1 MFKIIVST
9 LLFVLSVSFLTGN
22 NNEQW
27 SNSLKPNGKSGPTI
41 QLAANGKS
49 QYVIVISSRATT
61 QEQKAANDLQHW
73 LEEISNVKLSIL
85 YDSIRSPRKSHKINI
100 GHTKDFKNL
109 RNPLIKVDLNDEGY
123 GICYE
128 GKDLYLWGGRT
139 RGIINAVYALLEEDL
154 GCRWYSDENFKI
166 PHLKKLTFQPVE
178 RTYIPD
184 LNLRDPFY
192 YCSFNADWSLRN
204 RTNAPLAKVPDEW
217 GGRIDHGKDNLMFV
231 HTFNTLIPPSTYFE
245 KHPEYYMLDKDGNR
259 NVQQL
264 CTTHPDVVNMVTD
277 YVINFIKNNPET
289 EVISVSKNDGGGTCL
304 CPHCKAIDDA
314 EGTNMGALL
323 YLVNKV
329 AEAIEKP
336 YPNVSISTLAYLE
349 TIGVPKNMRPR
360 NNVIIQLCNDVVGSW
375 TYPFTAARE
384 TEFGKTLEQWGAAH
398 NRIYIWDYVVNF
410 SHYMAPMPNMDAVAD
425 NIKYF
430 VDNHTEGVMTQGAFQ
445 SPGAERDWQRSW
457 VTAKLMWDPARNI
470 DLLTHDFIYGFYG
483 KAATYVWQYEQLLQA
498 QKVKFQ
504 DQLYK
509 PEGGIRYAMNHPF
522 FTTEFLK
529 KASDLF
535 TKALDASESDH
546 MIRRIELAYLP
557 ILYVQLSQGP
567 SLTGSEYASIL
578 QQFEDIVTKENV
590 THLKEGPPDVRQSL
604 ERWRKEW
611 QEYESAL

>member
-9 LLFVLSVSFLTGN
+9 FIFVLSISFVAGN

-27 SNSLKPNGKSGPTI
+27 INSLKPNGISGPTI
-41 QLAANGKS
+41 QLATNGKS
-49 QYVIVISSRATT
+49 LYVIVISSKATT
-61 QEQKAANDLQHW
+61 QEQKAANDLQQW
-73 LEEISNVKLSIL
+73 LEEISNVKLAIL
-85 YDSIRSPRKSHKINI
+85 YDSIKLPVKSHKINI
-100 GHTKDFKNL
+100 GNTKDFKKL
-109 RNPLIKVDLNDEGY
+109 RNPLIKVDLHDEGY
-123 GICYE
+123 GIYCK

-139 RGIINAVYALLEEDL
+139 RGAINAVYALLEEDL
-154 GCRWYSDENFKI
+154 GCRWYSTENFKI
-166 PHLKKLTFQPVE
+166 PRLEKLVFQPVA

-204 RTNAPLAKVPDEW
+204 RTNAPFAKVPEEW

-231 HTFNTLIPPSTYFE
+231 HTFNTLVPPAVFFD
-245 KHPEYYMLDKDGNR
+245 KHPEYYMLDKEGNR
-259 NVQQL
+259 NTQQL
-264 CTTHPDVVNMVTD
+264 CTTHPDVVRIATD
-277 YVINFIKNNPET
+277 YVINFIKNNPDT

-304 CPHCKAIDDA
+304 CPQCKAIDDL

-349 TIGVPKNMRPR
+349 TIGIPKTMRPR

-384 TEFGKTLEQWGAAH
+384 TEFGKTLEQWSAAH

-425 NIKYF
+425 NMKYF
-430 VDNHTEGVMTQGAFQ
+430 VDHHTEGVMTQGDYQ

-457 VTAKLMWDPARNI
+457 VTAKLMWDPTRNV
-470 DLLTHDFIYGFYG
+470 DTLTRDFIYGFYG
-483 KAATYVWQYEQLLQA
+483 NAATYIWQYEQLLQA

-509 PEGGIRYAMNHPF
+509 PEGGIRYAMDHPF
-522 FTTEFLK
+522 FTSEFLK

-535 TKALDASESDH
+535 IQAIDASESDYLTQ
-546 MIRRIELAYLP
+546 RIELAFLP

-567 SLTGSEYASIL
+567 LLTGKKYESVL
-578 QQFEDIVTKENV
+578 QQFEEIVTKEKI
-590 THLKEGPPDVRQSL
+590 THLKEGNPDVMESID
-604 ERWRKEW
+604 RWRKEW
-611 QEYESAL
+611 QKFESSQ

>member
-9 LLFVLSVSFLTGN
+9 FLFILSISFLAGN
-22 NNEQW
+22 NNGQW
-27 SNSLKPNGKSGPTI
+27 SNSLKPNGIEGSTI

-49 QYVIVISSRATT
+49 QYVIIISSRATT

-73 LEEISNVKLSIL
+73 LEEISNVKLPIL
-85 YDSIRSPRKSHKINI
+85 YDSIRSPRKSYKINI
-100 GHTKDFKNL
+100 GNTKDFKKL
-109 RNPLIKVDLNDEGY
+109 KNPLIKVDLHDEGY

-139 RGIINAVYALLEEDL
+139 RGAINAVYALLEEDL
-154 GCRWYSDENFKI
+154 GCRWYSTENFKI
-166 PHLKKLTFQPVE
+166 PNLKILLFQPVA

-204 RTNAPLAKVPDEW
+204 RTNAPFAEVPEEW

-231 HTFNTLIPPSTYFE
+231 HTFNTLIPPGVYFE
-245 KHPEYYMLDKDGNR
+245 THPEYYMQDKEGNR
-259 NVQQL
+259 KTQQL
-264 CTTHPDVVNMVTD
+264 CTTHPDVVRIVTD
-277 YVINFIKNNPET
+277 YVIQFIRKNPYT
-289 EVISVSKNDGGGTCL
+289 EVISVSKNDGGETCL
-304 CPHCKAIDDA
+304 CPQCKSIDDA

-323 YLVNKV
+323 FLVNKV

-349 TIGVPKNMRPR
+349 TIGIPKKMRPR
-360 NNVIIQLCNDVVGSW
+360 QNVIIQLCNDVVGSW

-384 TEFGKTLEQWGAAH
+384 TEFGRTLEKWSTAH

-410 SHYMAPMPNMDAVAD
+410 SHYMAPMPNMNAVAD
-425 NIKYF
+425 NMKFF
-430 VDNHTEGVMTQGAFQ
+430 VDHHTEGVMTQGDYQ
-445 SPGAERDWQRSW
+445 SPGAEREWQRSW
-457 VTAKLMWDPARNI
+457 VTAKLMWDPTRNV

-483 KAATYVWQYEQLLQA
+483 NAATYIWQYEQLLQA

-504 DQLYK
+504 DQLFK
-509 PEGGIRYAMNHPF
+509 PEGGIRYTMDHPF
-522 FTTEFLK
+522 FTSEFLK

-535 TKALDASESDH
+535 IRAIEASESDH

-567 SLTGSEYASIL
+567 FLTGNKYASIL
-578 QQFEDIVTKENV
+578 QQFEEIVTKENI
-590 THLKEGPPDVRQSL
+590 THLKEGNPDVRQSIDQ
-604 ERWRKEW
+604 WRKEW
-611 QEYESAL
+611 QEYESAQ